1 MFGLAFSDAG
11 AIARF
16 ARMDA
21 NYTIGKRNRSMTI
34 PKIDPPIAQMP
45 DRALLELANGG
56 MPPEQTARL
65 ALLSAKQRS
74 GTLVGNEPQ
83 ELGALLQIYSD
94 GWLRKTDALV
104 EAIRRGLMI
113 PTES

>member
-1 MFGLAFSDAG
+1 
-11 AIARF
+11 
-16 ARMDA
+16 
-21 NYTIGKRNRSMTI
+21 MTI
-34 PKIDPPIAQMP
+34 PTTHLPIAQLP

-74 GTLVGNEPQ
+74 GGLVGDEAQ
-83 ELGALLQIYSD
+83 ELGALLQTYSD

-104 EAIRRGLMI
+104 EAIRRGLMV
-113 PTES
+113 PM

>member
-1 MFGLAFSDAG
+1 
-11 AIARF
+11 
-16 ARMDA
+16 
-21 NYTIGKRNRSMTI
+21 
-34 PKIDPPIAQMP
+34 MP

-74 GTLVGNEPQ
+74 GGLVGDEAQ
-83 ELGALLQIYSD
+83 ELGALLQTYSD

-104 EAIRRGLMI
+104 EAIRRGLMV
-113 PTES
+113 PM

>member
-1 MFGLAFSDAG
+1 VSDRISPA
-11 AIARF
+11 
-16 ARMDA
+16 
-21 NYTIGKRNRSMTI
+21 THL
-34 PKIDPPIAQMP
+34 PIAQLP

-74 GTLVGNEPQ
+74 GGLVGDEAQ
-83 ELGALLQIYSD
+83 ELGALLQTYSD

-104 EAIRRGLMI
+104 EAIRRGLMV
-113 PTES
+113 PM